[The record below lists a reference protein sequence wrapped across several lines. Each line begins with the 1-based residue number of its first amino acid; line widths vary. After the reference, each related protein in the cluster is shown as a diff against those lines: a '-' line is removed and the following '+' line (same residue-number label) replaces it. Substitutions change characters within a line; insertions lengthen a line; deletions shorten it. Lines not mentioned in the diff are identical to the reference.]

1 MYLNIIS
8 MLATYRNGY
17 IQCLGYIQLSDSNGR
32 ESIIFFNSIGK
43 QHFLITPHGKW
54 EEYVLSF
61 YDDATQ
67 NLYQHLQAVLPR
79 ISYESKIASFKVI
92 FKSVN

>member
-32 ESIIFFNSIGK
+32 ESIIFFNGIGK
-43 QHFLITPHGKW
+43 QHFLRTPHGKW
-54 EEYVLSF
+54 EEYMLSF
-61 YDDATQ
+61 YDDGTQ
-67 NLYQHLQAVLPR
+67 NLYELLQAVLPR